1 MARLSLIP
9 TLGVVL
15 VAAFAG
21 CLDNSSDQSS
31 KKLSAVD
38 PESLPHSH
46 GMEPMMGDFAMT
58 MGQCEEGG
66 FVAAYPMSEGAN
78 HFDTW
83 YLADISEEIGNPV
96 RTGMGAPVTGP
107 LMGNWHQGYRCAD
120 PKLEGSADAEA
131 SEIIFGFVGNMIEAP
146 AFDPGGADIHFV
158 VSGLGIGNGTIADV
172 FKASTTASISHA
184 YKAQVDWYIPREMP
198 RSAAYVEFSDVEKGI
213 YMSASELYKYRDV
226 EARTV
231 RLWWQ
236 VPVDGSE
243 EAPNH
248 NHESTG
254 AEGMDDPMAEVVA
267 WHPVY
272 WDITSTGSEQ
282 YVTPQVDSLEVACHR
297 GIPDHGPQG
306 GACQP
311 TLTNVHEHKSITFTQ
326 GDVIMDVTLTER
338 WTH

>member
-1 MARLSLIP
+1 MARPALIP
-9 TLGVVL
+9 TLGVL
-15 VAAFAG
+15 LAAAFAG
-21 CLDNSSDQSS
+21 CLNNAADP
-31 KKLSAVD
+31 AATVVD

-46 GMEPMMGDFAMT
+46 GTDPMMSDFAMT

-78 HFDTW
+78 HFETW
-83 YLADISEEIGNPV
+83 YLADITEEIGNPM

-120 PKLEGSADAEA
+120 AKLEGDNSAEA
-131 SEIIFGFVGNMIEAP
+131 SELIFGFVGNMIAAP

-158 VSGLGIGNGTIADV
+158 ISGLGIGNGTIAEV
-172 FKASTTASISHA
+172 FKASNTASISHA

-213 YMSASELYKYRDV
+213 YQSASELYKYRDV

-248 NHESTG
+248 NHESTS
-254 AEGMDDPMAEVVA
+254 ESMDDPMAEVVA

-272 WDITSTGSEQ
+272 WDITSSGSEQ
-282 YVTPQVDSLEVACHR
+282 YVTPPVDSVEVACHA
-297 GIPDHGPQG
+297 GISDHGPQG
-306 GACQP
+306 RLCQP

-338 WTH
+338 WSH

>member
-1 MARLSLIP
+1 MARLGIVASLGAI
-9 TLGVVL
+9 LI
-15 VAAFAG
+15 ASFAG
-21 CLDNSSDQSS
+21 CLDASTS
-31 KKLSAVD
+31 KEAASID

-58 MGQCEEGG
+58 MGECEEGG
-66 FVAAYPMSEGAN
+66 FVAAYPLGEGSKQMPGGW
-78 HFDTW
+78 TR
-83 YLADISEEIGNPV
+83 ADITDEIGKPT
-96 RTGMGAPVTGP
+96 RTGTGTPATGP
-107 LMGNWHQGYRCAD
+107 LMGNWHMGYRCAD
-120 PKLEGSADAEA
+120 PKLEGGQAAAD
-131 SEIIFGFVGNMIEAP
+131 EIIFGWVGNMIEAP
-146 AFDPGGADIHFV
+146 AFDPGGADLHFV
-158 VSGLGIGNGTIADV
+158 ISGLGIGNGTIADV

-184 YKAQVDWYIPREMP
+184 YVAKVDWYVPRSAP

-213 YMSASELYKYRDV
+213 YMSASELAKYTDRP
-226 EARTV
+226 ARTV

-248 NHESTG
+248 NHESVG
-254 AEGMDDPMAEVVA
+254 ADGMDDPMHEVTA

-282 YVTPQVDSLEVACHR
+282 YLTPQVDSVEVACHR

-311 TLTNVHEHKSITFTQ
+311 TLTDVYEHKSITFTQ
-326 GDVIMDVTLTER
+326 GDVLMDITLTER
-338 WTH
+338 WSH